1 MPLYEYKGVGAGG
14 KAARGTIEADSTKTA
29 RTKLKQK
36 GVYTTELTERNTN
49 RQRESKSA
57 ISALSTGGVK
67 AKHLTLMVRQM
78 ATLVKA
84 RIPLDDA
91 LAALVEQTEDS
102 RLKGVM
108 SQVRESVNE
117 GKSLA
122 DSLKMFPRVFDPIF
136 ISMIRVGEVSGNLDL
151 VLKRLAEFTEASL
164 KLRNKVIG
172 AMTYPAVISLAG
184 IGITIFLFAFAVPKI
199 TEVFAGSKVPL
210 PTITVAMIAISD
222 FMSHQ
227 WLTIILTMVGSF
239 FLFKWYTS
247 TTKGREWWDAV
258 SLKLPL
264 FGKLKR
270 MIAVSR
276 FARTLSTMIGSGVQL
291 LDAIDIVKD
300 VVDNAV
306 IRKALIQSRE
316 SISEGHTIA
325 GPLKASGQFPPILTH
340 MIAVGEKTGELEEML
355 NVVSD
360 AYDDQVDTAINSMT
374 RLLEPL
380 MIIFMGGMIA
390 LVALS
395 IFLPMLQLNNLAS
408 MPG

>member
-1 MPLYEYKGVGAGG
+1 MPLFEYKGVGTGG
-14 KAARGTIEADSTKTA
+14 KAARGTIEADSSKTA
-29 RTKLKQK
+29 RIKLKQR
-36 GVYTTELTERNTN
+36 GVYTTELVERNTDK
-49 RQRESKSA
+49 QRESKSA
-57 ISALSTGGVK
+57 IASLSSGGVK

-108 SQVRESVNE
+108 SQIRESVNE

-136 ISMIRVGEVSGNLDL
+136 VSMIRVGEVSGNLDL

-172 AMTYPAVISLAG
+172 AMTYPAIISLAG
-184 IGITIFLFAFAVPKI
+184 VCITIFLFAFAVPKI

-210 PTITVAMIAISD
+210 PTITVVMIAISD
-222 FMSHQ
+222 FMSKQ
-227 WLTIILTMVGSF
+227 WLTIILSMVGTF

-258 SLKLPL
+258 SLKLPI
-264 FGKLKR
+264 FGKMKR

>member
-1 MPLYEYKGVGAGG
+1 MPLFEYKGVGTGG
-14 KAARGTIEADSTKTA
+14 KSAKGSIEADSAKNA
-29 RTKLKQK
+29 RIKLKQR
-36 GVYTTELTERNTN
+36 GIYTTDLVEKNT
-49 RQRESKSA
+49 SKQQEKINPIA
-57 ISALSTGGVK
+57 ISSGGVK
-67 AKHLTLMVRQM
+67 QRHLVLMVRQM
-78 ATLVKA
+78 ATLIKA

-136 ISMIRVGEVSGNLDL
+136 VSMIRVGEVSGNLDL
-151 VLKRLAEFTEASL
+151 VLKRLADFTEAQQT
-164 KLRNKVIG
+164 LRNKVIG
-172 AMTYPAVISLAG
+172 AMTYPAVISVAG
-184 IGITIFLFAFAVPKI
+184 IGIVIFLFAFAVPKI
-199 TEVFAGSKVPL
+199 TEVFNGSKVPL
-210 PTITVAMIAISD
+210 PTITVVMIAISD
-222 FMSHQ
+222 FVSTQ
-227 WLTIILTMVGSF
+227 WLLIILSMIGSF

-247 TTKGREWWDAV
+247 TTKGRDWWDGF
-258 SLKLPL
+258 SLKIPV

-306 IRKALIQSRE
+306 IRRALIQSRE

-360 AYDDQVDTAINSMT
+360 AYDSQVDTAINSMT

-380 MIIFMGGMIA
+380 MIIFMGGLIA